1 MPLIRKRLGRS
12 LDIQKLEDMLRRHTE
27 GFERMFLVIDA
38 INESETTDEIE
49 NTLWNLAKFCKN
61 LRLLIS
67 STSSP
72 KQTWSDVSPSTLEE
86 TFMSTKTINE
96 DICNYVDQKIAENSS
111 LKLFSESLSQEIKD
125 AILGSANGV

>member
-1 MPLIRKRLGRS
+1 
-12 LDIQKLEDMLRRHTE
+12 
-27 GFERMFLVIDA
+27 MFLVIDA